1 MNEARAIQEKRLCLR
16 WDASIERL
24 GCTRVG
30 SAMDGLRDE
39 VMRPKMTRGE
49 GA

>member
-1 MNEARAIQEKRLCLR
+1 MNEARAIKEKRLGLR

-24 GCTRVG
+24 GCTRAG
-30 SAMDGLRDE
+30 GAMGGLRDD
-39 VMRPKMTRGE
+39 VMRPKITRGE